1 MNFAPF
7 GLTVSEWGVLLGL
20 AVTAIAFV
28 RWGFIPWLREA
39 VESSIA
45 SDRGIR
51 AAIQE
56 VLKTDLD
63 QVSALRTSVV
73 DLTQTLGSTNAE
85 HQATRRAFS
94 DLQRMVHEL
103 RAMMETEIAAVKQR
117 VRDVERAQQW
127 GRRDEDRVER
137 EVGG

>member
-7 GLTVSEWGVLLGL
+7 GLTLAEWGVLFGL
-20 AVTAIAFV
+20 FAAAIAFV

-45 SDRGIR
+45 SDRGIK

-63 QVSALRTSVV
+63 QVSALRSSVV

-85 HQATRRAFS
+85 HQATRRAFG

-103 RAMMETEIAAVKQR
+103 RAMMETEIASVKQR

-127 GRRDEDRVER
+127 GRRDEDRAER
-137 EVGG
+137 GVGG